1 MIILFNAIN
10 YSKENSDLIITA
22 KKEVDCIFIQVANF
36 VKHIS
41 EHNLERIFQPFVRL
55 DEARNSKT
63 GGSGLGLAI
72 TKKIIELHGGTIEAD
87 LTDDLITFTIK
98 LPI

>member
-1 MIILFNAIN
+1 M
-10 YSKENSDLIITA
+10 K
-22 KKEVDCIFIQVANF
+22 
-36 VKHIS
+36 
-41 EHNLERIFQPFVRL
+41 
-55 DEARNSKT
+55 RNSKT

-72 TKKIIELHGGTIEAD
+72 TKKIIELHGGTIESD

>member
-1 MIILFNAIN
+1 MNESLIILFRNAIN
-10 YSKENSDLIITA
+10 YSKEKFRFNNHCQ
-22 KKEVDCIFIQVANF
+22 KEVDCIFIQVANF

-72 TKKIIELHGGTIEAD
+72 TKRLLSSMVVQLK
-87 LTDDLITFTIK
+87 LI
-98 LPI
+98 